1 MIDLR
6 VVVVL
11 ILVGLVVD
19 GKISVIELMY
29 LDRGYVDLYG
39 KLK

>member
-19 GKISVIELMY
+19 GKISVIELNY